1 MNCISSL
8 GTANDKVAASIE
20 GEECVIGF
28 NNKYML
34 EALKVCDCDEVKI
47 ILNGAV
53 APILI
58 VPNQGD
64 EFKFL
69 ILPVRLKNED

>member
-1 MNCISSL
+1 MI
-8 GTANDKVAASIE
+8 
-20 GEECVIGF
+20 
-28 NNKYML
+28 
-34 EALKVCDCDEVKI
+34 EALKVCDTDEVRI
-47 ILNGAV
+47 MLNGAV

-64 EFKFL
+64 EFIFL